1 MIELFQALFGNNKP
15 KQPTTTNFN
24 FIKDNIQESY
34 KVKTTSLSSKG
45 VVNENIIDYDKD
57 LCKVSTYKKY
67 KPIKYNE
74 GGNYGIIL

>member
-15 KQPTTTNFN
+15 KQPITSNFS
-24 FIKDNIQESY
+24 FIKNNIQESY

-57 LCKVSTYKKY
+57 LCKVSYYKKY

-74 GGNYGIIL
+74 GGNYGG

>member
-15 KQPTTTNFN
+15 KQLTTTNFN

-74 GGNYGIIL
+74 GGNNGIIL

>member
-1 MIELFQALFGNNKP
+1 MIELFQALLGNNKP

-57 LCKVSTYKKY
+57 LCKINHYKKY
-67 KPIKYNE
+67 KPIKYNK
-74 GGNYGIIL
+74 GGNYGCR

>member
-1 MIELFQALFGNNKP
+1 MIELFQALFSGNKP
-15 KQPTTTNFN
+15 KQPTTPDFN

-45 VVNENIIDYDKD
+45 VVNEDMIDYDKD
-57 LCKVSTYKKY
+57 LCKVSPYKKY

-74 GGNYGIIL
+74 GGNYGSR

>member
-57 LCKVSTYKKY
+57 LCKVSTYKK
-67 KPIKYNE
+67 I
-74 GGNYGIIL
+74 

>member
-57 LCKVSTYKKY
+57 LCKVSPYKKY
-67 KPIKYNE
+67 KPIKYNK
-74 GGNYGIIL
+74 GGNNGIIL